1 MQIVRY
7 RDGLMLAERGVLART
22 IREQSRGLLGTRSL
36 PEGEALVLE
45 PCNSVHMLGMRYPL
59 YVIYLDRD
67 NRVVWEGVLRPWR
80 FGPLVRRA
88 RKVIELPAGM
98 AGWLAVGD
106 IIDFL
111 EEGLGHGGCSV
122 TT

>member
-1 MQIVRY
+1 MQIVRD

-22 IREQSRGLLGTRSL
+22 IRERSRGLLGTRSL
-36 PEGEALVLE
+36 PEGEGLVLE

-59 YVIYLDRD
+59 YVVYLDRD

-80 FGPLVRRA
+80 FGPLVRRG

-106 IIDFL
+106 TIDFL